1 LLTKESKTRIV
12 DDNRIQPSD
21 TGSTEVQVALLSE
34 KIRVLTDHMTKFK
47 KDHTSKTGLMKFVGQ
62 RKRLLAYLKR
72 EDPGRYEKLIKKLGL
87 RK

>member
-1 LLTKESKTRIV
+1 LLTKESKTRIM
-12 DDNRIQPSD
+12 DENRVRPKD
-21 TGSTEVQVALLSE
+21 TGSVEVQVALLSE
-34 KIRVLTDHMTKFK
+34 KIRILTDHVTKAK

-72 EDPGRYEKLIKKLGL
+72 EDQSRYEKLIKKLGL